1 MNGCV
6 TALAI
11 GLTATAAVA
20 QEARKSFALTP
31 DGNWQRLPDAVEPAA
46 TQAARAESDAT
57 LDAIAAMIDRRQYD
71 AAYDRCIVWLKRDA
85 GVPGYDRGLY
95 LAALSLKGKL
105 ELLRGFYFCDQL
117 LDENPESP
125 LYQDALALQYQMADL
140 YLDGLKDKLLG
151 ARIVPRDDAGIDML
165 FRIQQRAPGS
175 PVAEKALLR
184 TADWYWSDGQFDL
197 AGDAYQSYV
206 KAYPRSPL
214 VPQARLREAYSNLA
228 QFRGPAF
235 DSTAV
240 LNARQQISR
249 LIADYPEL
257 AKEQDL
263 PAKLELADRQ
273 LARKLVIRADY
284 YRRTGQPNSG
294 AKLCRRAIALYPSL
308 PEADDARKL
317 LARLEPAAK

>member
-1 MNGCV
+1 MNGRV
-6 TALAI
+6 FALAV
-11 GLTATAAVA
+11 GLAAAVA
-20 QEARKSFALTP
+20 GAQDGRKSFTLTP
-31 DGNWQRLPDAVEPAA
+31 DGQWQRLPEAAAPSA
-46 TQAARAESDAT
+46 TQAARATADVA
-57 LDAIAAMIDRRQYD
+57 LDRVAQRINRGQFAG
-71 AAYDRCIVWLKRDA
+71 AYDEAIRWLKRNDA
-85 GVPGYDRGLY
+85 QPGYDRGLY
-95 LAALSLKGKL
+95 LAALALKGGYDPI
-105 ELLRGFYFCDQL
+105 RAFYYCDQL
-117 LDENPESP
+117 LDEYPESERF
-125 LYQDALALQYQMADL
+125 QDALTLQYESADL

-151 ARIVPRDDAGIDML
+151 ARIVPRDDAAIEML

-206 KAYPRSPL
+206 RAYPRSPL

-235 DSTAV
+235 DSTSV
-240 LNARQQISR
+240 LNARQQLAT
-249 LIADYPEL
+249 LIADYPDL
-257 AKEQDL
+257 AREQDL

-284 YRRTGQPNSG
+284 YRRTGQPASA
-294 AKLCRRAIALYPSL
+294 AKLCRRAIQQFPTL

-317 LARLEPAAK
+317 LARVEAK

>member
-1 MNGCV
+1 MNGRV
-6 TALAI
+6 LALAI
-11 GLTATAAVA
+11 GLATSAAVA
-20 QEARKSFALTP
+20 QEGRKSFTLSP
-31 DGNWQRLPDAVEPAA
+31 DGSWQRLPDAVAPSA
-46 TQAARAESDAT
+46 TQPTRAAA
-57 LDAIAAMIDRRQYD
+57 D
-71 AAYDRCIVWLKRDA
+71 AALDRVAQRIQRGEFELAYTDCVRWLKA
-85 GVPGYDRGLY
+85 NAASPGYDRGLY
-95 LAALSLKGKL
+95 LAAIALKGKL
-105 ELLRGFYFCDQL
+105 EPIRAFYYCDQL
-117 LDENPESP
+117 LDEYPESERF
-125 LYQDALALQYQMADL
+125 QDTLTLQYELADL

-151 ARIVPRDDAGIDML
+151 ARIVARDDAAIEML

-235 DSTAV
+235 DAASV
-240 LNARQQISR
+240 LNARQLLAS
-249 LIADYPEL
+249 LIAEYPEV
-257 AKEQDL
+257 AREQDL

-284 YRRTGQPNSG
+284 YRRTGQPAS
-294 AKLCRRAIALYPSL
+294 AIKVCKRAIAQYPTL

-317 LARLEPAAK
+317 LAKLEAK

>member
-11 GLTATAAVA
+11 GLTAGVAVA
-20 QEARKSFALTP
+20 QEARKSFTLTP
-31 DGNWQRLPDAVEPAA
+31 DGKWAPVPVAVAPSA
-46 TQAARAESDAT
+46 TQAARAASDAS
-57 LDAIAAMIDRRQYD
+57 LDAIAALIEQQRYD
-71 AAYDRCIVWLKRDA
+71 VAYDRCVVWLKHDA
-85 GVPGYDRGLY
+85 GTPGYDRGLY
-95 LAALSLKGKL
+95 LAALALKGKL
-105 ELLRGFYFCDQL
+105 EPVRGFYYCDQL
-117 LDENPESP
+117 LDEYPESDRF
-125 LYQDALALQYQMADL
+125 QDALTLQYEMADL
-140 YLDGLKDKLLG
+140 YFDGLKDKFLG
-151 ARIVPRDDAGIDML
+151 ARVVARDDAAIDML

-240 LNARQQISR
+240 LNARQQIAT
-249 LIADYPEL
+249 LITDYPEL
-257 AKEQDL
+257 AREQDL
-263 PAKLELADRQ
+263 PAKRELADRQ

-284 YRRTGQPNSG
+284 YRRTGQPTSA
-294 AKLCRRAIALYPSL
+294 AKLCRRTIEQFPNL

-317 LARLEPAAK
+317 LARVEGK